1 MVFAITVGTDFLA
14 SGLAPGAVLPG
25 FGMAHSAPS
34 PLPLS
39 VAHPTSDLMLP
50 DAAVVVRAKVAGY
63 ARAKVVMRRCA
74 RDSIQAAKAVT

>member
-1 MVFAITVGTDFLA
+1 MFFAITVGTDFPA
-14 SGLAPGAVLPG
+14 PGLAPGAVLHG
-25 FGMAHSAPS
+25 FGMAYSAPS
-34 PLPLS
+34 PLPLP
-39 VAHPTSDLMLP
+39 AGHPTSDLMLP